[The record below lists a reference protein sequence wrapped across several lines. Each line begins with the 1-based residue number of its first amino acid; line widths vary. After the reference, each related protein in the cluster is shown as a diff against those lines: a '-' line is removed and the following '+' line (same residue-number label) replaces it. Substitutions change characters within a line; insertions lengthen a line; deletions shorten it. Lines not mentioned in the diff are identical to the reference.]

1 MHLGNSENRSF
12 ALEFAP
18 RHRSCNTRAVETTPQ
33 LGRRV
38 ELIGGLTALGLLL
51 VGCFLVIRPFLSAL
65 LWASILCYA
74 TWPVY
79 RRTLRLCRQRKS
91 LAATFTVALLAL
103 VLVVPFLLVGMSLA
117 DDAARGF
124 AAVRTLMSQGLPD
137 PPARLASL
145 PLVGPDLHRGWQEMA
160 HDGELLAASLRGL
173 LVRSKG
179 WLLGQGGHLARG
191 IFDLILSLFIA
202 WFFYRH
208 GERVV
213 RRAEEAGRRLIGERT
228 QHLLEIAGQTVSGV
242 VYGVLGTAL
251 AQGILAGLGFW
262 AAGIPAPLLLGL
274 LTFFA
279 AVIPGGP
286 PLIWIPAS
294 LWAFAQGRTGA
305 GVFLAL
311 WGLLAIS
318 GIDNVLRPW
327 IVSRGSNLPFVLVLL
342 GMLGGILTFGFIGL
356 FLGPV
361 LLAIAHALLREWLKK
376 EPLPSGSA
384 RP

>member
-1 MHLGNSENRSF
+1 VE
-12 ALEFAP
+12 AP
-18 RHRSCNTRAVETTPQ
+18 PQ

-38 ELIGGLTALGLLL
+38 ELIGGLAALGLLL

-65 LWASILCYA
+65 LWAGILCYA

-79 RRTLRLCRQRKS
+79 RRALRLCRQRRS
-91 LAATFTVALLAL
+91 LAATLTTTLLAL
-103 VLVVPFLLVGMSLA
+103 VLVLPFFLVGVSLA
-117 DDAARGF
+117 DEAARGF
-124 AAVRTLMSQGLPD
+124 SALRALLNQGLPD
-137 PPARLASL
+137 PPARIASL
-145 PLVGPDLHRGWQEMA
+145 PLIGPDLYRGWQEMA
-160 HDGELLAASLRGL
+160 HDGELLAVSLRGL
-173 LVRSKG
+173 LARSKG

-191 IFDLILSLFIA
+191 IFDLVLSLFIA

-208 GERVV
+208 GELVV

-228 QHLLEIAGQTVSGV
+228 QRLLEVTGQTVIGV
-242 VYGVLGTAL
+242 VYGVLGAAL

-262 AAGIPAPLLLGL
+262 AVGIPAPLLLGL

-286 PLIWIPAS
+286 PLIWIPAAI
-294 LWAFAQGRTGA
+294 WVFAQGRTGA

-318 GIDNVLRPW
+318 GFDNILRPW
-327 IVSRGSNLPFVLVLL
+327 IISRGSSLPFVLVLL
-342 GMLGGILTFGFIGL
+342 GMMGGILTFGFIGL

-361 LLAIAHALLREWLKK
+361 LLAIAHALFGEWIKK
-376 EPLPSGSA
+376 DPLPSKSA
-384 RP
+384 PP